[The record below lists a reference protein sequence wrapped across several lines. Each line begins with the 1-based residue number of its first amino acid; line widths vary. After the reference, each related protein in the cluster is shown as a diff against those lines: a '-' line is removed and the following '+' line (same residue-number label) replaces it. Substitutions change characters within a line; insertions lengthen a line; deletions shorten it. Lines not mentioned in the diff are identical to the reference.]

1 MIDNLNNGYLK
12 LVLLWFNY
20 YLVYES
26 NASFKNQNLLMIGQR
41 GKRERG
47 VRNQSIIQIIDIW
60 VSDCVLRWFVG
71 LWIKCKLQES

>member
-1 MIDNLNNGYLK
+1 MIDNVNNWYLK

-47 VRNQSIIQIIDIW
+47 IRNRFIIQIIEIW
-60 VSDCVLRWFVG
+60 ISDCMIEL
-71 LWIKCKLQES
+71 